1 MAEKPGTDEP
11 RTLSGKRP
19 SATSLQREREYIDW
33 LSTRA
38 IPEREG
44 MHDDSWAAFM
54 AKRRGRM
61 EKLRLPRL
69 SEWRKEQ
76 RHQRGM
82 HNKYKTAEEWH
93 EWRDRERA
101 RLLKVTRKRGS
112 WPDRHQ
118 AGAAD

>member
-19 SATSLQREREYIDW
+19 SATSLQSEREYIDW

-69 SEWRKEQ
+69 SEWQKERRHRCSVGCTTSTRRRKNGMSGVTESV
-76 RHQRGM
+76 RGC
-82 HNKYKTAEEWH
+82 
-93 EWRDRERA
+93 
-101 RLLKVTRKRGS
+101 
-112 WPDRHQ
+112 
-118 AGAAD
+118 